1 MIEQVILGMLMES
14 KMSGYDIKKTT
25 EQTVGLYF
33 TISYGSLYPALK
45 RLVDSGMVI
54 EEETNNSKNKKLYE
68 LTDSGRQSF
77 LNWLREPLQANRREY
92 LVKIFFYDYLD
103 QESRMRNLQLYLH
116 EQTAVLSRI
125 EAVESIVNQ
134 ELTQIPN
141 KDDYY
146 YRMSVMH
153 YGLQFYRMELGWL
166 QQLIEKRDFR

>member
-1 MIEQVILGMLMES
+1 MVEQVILGMLMQG

-45 RLVDSGMVI
+45 RLVESDMVI

-68 LTDSGRQSF
+68 LTEAGRQNF
-77 LNWLREPLQANRREY
+77 LSWLHEPLQSNRREY

-103 QESRMRNLQLYLH
+103 QDTRVRNLQLFMH

-125 EAVESIVNQ
+125 EAVERIVAQ

-153 YGLQFYRMELGWL
+153 YGLQFYRMELDWL
-166 QQLIEKRDFR
+166 KQLIEKRDFE